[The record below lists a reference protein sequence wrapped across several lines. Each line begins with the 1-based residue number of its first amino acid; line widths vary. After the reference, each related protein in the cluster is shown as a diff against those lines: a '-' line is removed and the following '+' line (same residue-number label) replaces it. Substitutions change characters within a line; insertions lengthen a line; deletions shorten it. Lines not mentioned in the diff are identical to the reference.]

1 MTAYCISK
9 SFINHMYIL
18 LIKWIH
24 YLWGIRVASAN
35 TVKVQFTKKRTAF
48 LNTPFSR
55 KMGKYGSMGNN
66 CFAVGCA
73 LEF

>member
-1 MTAYCISK
+1 MTAYCMQVFHKPYVHS
-9 SFINHMYIL
+9 SYQMDTL
-18 LIKWIH
+18 P
-24 YLWGIRVASAN
+24 WGIRVASAN

-48 LNTPFSR
+48 LNTTFSR